1 MDPRNDIFS
10 SFPMSGDALAPDTSA
25 SRAGIVPTGTDPLL
39 ADASATAVRDP
50 RDTLFDAQKPLS
62 ATSSSAPTNVEL
74 SHAEPRSFK
83 DDPTLASTTHAA
95 WESVA
100 GTAEK
105 LAGTVTGNDKW
116 KQEGQ
121 ARVTTARFERDAA
134 AGKPISRN

>member
-1 MDPRNDIFS
+1 MDPRNDMFS
-10 SFPMSGDALAPDTSA
+10 NFPMSGDALAPDTSA
-25 SRAGIVPTGTDPLL
+25 ARTGAVPDPLL

-50 RDTLFDAQKPLS
+50 RDTLFDAQKP
-62 ATSSSAPTNVEL
+62 ASSFSAPTNVEL
-74 SHAEPRSFK
+74 SHDEPRSFK
-83 DDPTLASTTHAA
+83 DDPNLASTAHAA

-105 LAGTVTGNDKW
+105 LAGSVMGNAKW
-116 KQEGQ
+116 KEEGQ

>member
-1 MDPRNDIFS
+1 MDPRNDMFS
-10 SFPMSGDALAPDTSA
+10 SFPMSGDALSPDTSA
-25 SRAGIVPTGTDPLL
+25 AAARTGAVPDPL

-62 ATSSSAPTNVEL
+62 ASAAPTNVEL
-74 SHAEPRSFK
+74 SHDAPRSFK
-83 DDPTLASTTHAA
+83 DDPALASSTHAA